1 MKPVV
6 MVALLAASSAFAQ
19 DRTEAIDLAAA
30 NHSASL
36 FFRGVETARL
46 VGDNREAGLYAT
58 HARLEAGATVAP
70 HVHDVDITTV
80 VTSGTAYVGTG
91 EVYDEA
97 ALVAYPEG
105 SYFVTPAGSPHF
117 IGAIDGAFSILD
129 HGVGPVV
136 TTLVER

>member
-1 MKPVV
+1 MKAVIIA
-6 MVALLAASSAFAQ
+6 ALLAASPAFAQ
-19 DRTEAIDLAAA
+19 DRTEAIDLGAADYNPSPA
-30 NHSASL
+30 
-36 FFRGVETARL
+36 FEGVETARL
-46 VGDNREAGLYAT
+46 YGDNREAGLYAT

-91 EVYDEA
+91 EVYDET

>member
-1 MKPVV
+1 MKV
-6 MVALLAASSAFAQ
+6 MIMAALLLASPVAAQ
-19 DRTEAIDLAAA
+19 DRTEAIDLGAAKYD
-30 NHSASL
+30 ASL
-36 FFRGVETARL
+36 FFKGVETARL

-58 HARLEAGATVAP
+58 HARLEAGAIVPP
-70 HVHDVDITTV
+70 HTHDVDITTV